1 MIAYEVEQRFI
12 RDIMWL
18 DKTKAGVVQRNERQA
33 AYRRE
38 REEREAEREK
48 RQKAYEEIQEKRRL
62 EEIQRQKDREVREL
76 KRVQENPY
84 TGDIEMCEFL
94 IKYCDKTFKQFSK
107 AADLENN
114 TDHEEEAANA
124 EAKAVLDD
132 FKAKGKV

>member
-48 RQKAYEEIQEKRRL
+48 RQKAYEAPQEKRRL
-62 EEIQRQKDREVREL
+62 EEI
-76 KRVQENPY
+76 
-84 TGDIEMCEFL
+84 
-94 IKYCDKTFKQFSK
+94 
-107 AADLENN
+107 
-114 TDHEEEAANA
+114 
-124 EAKAVLDD
+124 
-132 FKAKGKV
+132 